1 MTVKE
6 IAGVRELTAHECS
19 EINGGD
25 LPILPIVYW
34 LVKTVGGALVSYGVW
49 KGLDNMIYS

>member
-1 MTVKE
+1 MTEKE
-6 IAGVRELTAHECS
+6 ITGVRELTAQECV
-19 EINGGD
+19 EINGGA

-49 KGLDNMIYS
+49 KGMDYAIYS